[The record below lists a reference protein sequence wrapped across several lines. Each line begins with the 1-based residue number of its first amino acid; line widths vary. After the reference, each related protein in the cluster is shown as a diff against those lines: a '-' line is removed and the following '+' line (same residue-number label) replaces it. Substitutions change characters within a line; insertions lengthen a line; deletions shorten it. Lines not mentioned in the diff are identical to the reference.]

1 MMGKHRFMLSV
12 GRKLFLSFLLLI
24 LLLAG
29 FGLTSLGRGAKMQ
42 SKTEEITNVWLSG
55 VGIANNVNYLTEH
68 VLVLQYEILSN
79 PNVSQKQQYTQEAAA
94 TFAEIEKQLNSYGE
108 PYASDEDRINT
119 ELLRA
124 KWNSYKEVFDR
135 TVGLGKQIDLVRGA
149 QKQEKELVALM
160 VQSQQIYEE
169 MQKLLNIMIKINN
182 DGAKKATQESRQIY
196 QSNIRLTIGMI
207 AISVVIGIALVI
219 VMIRI
224 ISRPV
229 KLVSEALHRMSGG
242 DLTVEPLVVK
252 QKDEIGSLVVS
263 LNEMVSQMKMS
274 VIQIQEAST
283 TVAASSEE
291 LQASSEQ
298 NTIATKTV
306 TLSIQEMAS
315 GAESQLMR
323 SDETGRAMEEMAAG
337 IQRIAETTSDV
348 SELSQESAIQA
359 QHGNDAIQ
367 AARSKMNALSESVG
381 HASADIQTLET
392 HSVNVGS
399 ILQIINDIASQTGL
413 LALNASIEAA
423 RAGEHGQGF
432 AVVANE
438 VKKLARQSGEAVQS
452 ISDIISQIQ
461 TDTSKAVLTMNRSL
475 SEVRVGLQAVTEADE
490 AFQQIT
496 RTANDVS
503 GKIQEV
509 AAAVQEMAA
518 GSEQVSASASEMN
531 QISRHAAESA
541 QTIAATT
548 EEQLASAEEIAS
560 SAESLSRTAQ
570 DLSELVN
577 RFKL

>member
-1 MMGKHRFMLSV
+1 MGKHHFMLSV

-42 SKTEEITNVWLSG
+42 SKTEEITDTWLSG

-68 VLVLQYEILSN
+68 VLVLQYKILTN
-79 PNVSQKQQYTQEAAA
+79 PEVAKKQQYMQEADA
-94 TFAEIEKQLNSYGE
+94 TFAEIDKQLDLYGE
-108 PYASDEDRINT
+108 TYSSDEDRITT
-119 ELLRA
+119 EQLRA
-124 KWNSYKEVFDR
+124 KWNGYKEVYDR
-135 TVGLGKQIDLVRGA
+135 TVALGKQIDLVRGA
-149 QKQEKELVALM
+149 AKQEKELTALM
-160 VQSQQIYEE
+160 LQSQQTYDD
-169 MQKLLNIMIKINN
+169 MQKLLNKLIKINN
-182 DGAKKATQESRQIY
+182 DGAKIATQESGQIY
-196 QSNIRLTIGMI
+196 QSNIGLTIGMI
-207 AISVVIGIALVI
+207 VISVIIGIALVI

-229 KLVSEALHRMSGG
+229 KLVSEALHRVAGG
-242 DLTVEPLVVK
+242 DLTVEPLAVK

-263 LNEMVSQMKMS
+263 LNDMVAHLQMTVM
-274 VIQIQEAST
+274 QIQEAST

-348 SELSQESAIQA
+348 SELSQESAVQA
-359 QHGNDAIQ
+359 QHGNDAIR
-367 AARSKMNALSESVG
+367 AARGRMNALSDSVG
-381 HASADIQTLET
+381 QVSADIKTLET
-392 HSVNVGS
+392 HSVNVGG

-438 VKKLARQSGEAVQS
+438 VKKLAQQSGEAVQS
-452 ISDIISQIQ
+452 ISDIITQIQ

-475 SEVRVGLQAVTEADE
+475 AEVRIGLQAVTEADD

-509 AAAVQEMAA
+509 AAAAEEMAA
-518 GSEQVSASASEMN
+518 SSEQVSASASEMN
-531 QISRHAAESA
+531 QIARHGAESA

>member
-29 FGLTSLGRGAKMQ
+29 LGLTSLGRGAKMQ
-42 SKTEEITNVWLSG
+42 SKTEEISSIWLSG

-79 PNVSQKQQYTQEAAA
+79 PDVSQKQQYTQEAAT
-94 TFAEIEKQLNSYGE
+94 TFAEIDKQLNSYGD
-108 PYASDEDRINT
+108 PYANDEDRINT
-119 ELLRA
+119 EQLRA

-135 TVGLGKQIDLVRGA
+135 TLALGKQIDLVRGA
-149 QKQEKELVALM
+149 GKQEKELTALM
-160 VQSQQIYEE
+160 VQSQQIYDE
-169 MQKLLNIMIKINN
+169 MQKLLNKMIKINN
-182 DGAKKATQESRQIY
+182 DGAKKSTQESRQIY
-196 QSNIRLTIGMI
+196 QSNIGLTTGMI

-229 KLVSEALHRMSGG
+229 KLVSETLHRVSGG
-242 DLTVEPLVVK
+242 DLTVEPLAVK

-263 LNEMVSQMKMS
+263 LNEMVSQLKMN

-298 NTIATKTV
+298 NTTATKTV

-367 AARSKMNALSESVG
+367 AARSRMNALSESVG

-438 VKKLARQSGEAVQS
+438 VKKLAQQSGEAVQS
-452 ISDIISQIQ
+452 ISDIITQIQ

-475 SEVRVGLQAVTEADE
+475 SEVRVGLQAVTEADD

-518 GSEQVSASASEMN
+518 GSEQVSASASEMS
-531 QISRHAAESA
+531 QIARHAAEST

>member
-1 MMGKHRFMLSV
+1 MGKHHFMLSV

-24 LLLAG
+24 LLLAS
-29 FGLTSLGRGAKMQ
+29 FGLVSLSREEKMQ
-42 SKTEEITNVWLSG
+42 AKTDEISGAWLSG

-68 VLVLQYEILSN
+68 VLVLQHKILTN
-79 PNVSQKQQYTQEAAA
+79 PEVAKKQQFIQEADA
-94 TFAEIEKQLNSYGE
+94 TFVEIDKELDLYGE
-108 PYASDEDRINT
+108 TYASDEDRLNA
-119 ELLRA
+119 EQLRA
-124 KWNSYKEVFDR
+124 KWNSYKEVYDR
-135 TVGLGKQIDLVRGA
+135 TVALGKQIDLVRGA
-149 QKQEKELVALM
+149 AKQEKELTALM
-160 VQSQQIYEE
+160 TQSQQTYDE
-169 MQKLLNIMIKINN
+169 MQKLLDKMIVINN
-182 DGAKKATQESRQIY
+182 EGAKTATQESREIY
-196 QSNIRLTIGMI
+196 ETNIQRTILLI
-207 AISVVIGIALVI
+207 SISVVIGIVLVV
-219 VMIRI
+219 VMNRI
-224 ISRPV
+224 ISKPV
-229 KLVSEALHRMSGG
+229 KLVSEALHRVAGG
-242 DLTVEPLVVK
+242 DLTVEPLSVK

-263 LNEMVSQMKMS
+263 LNDMVSHLKMT
-274 VIQIQEAST
+274 VTQIQEASS

-298 NTIATKTV
+298 NTVATKTV

-315 GAESQLMR
+315 GTESQLMR

-367 AARSKMNALSESVG
+367 AARSRMNALSESVG
-381 HASADIQTLET
+381 QAGADIKTLET

-438 VKKLARQSGEAVQS
+438 VKKLAQQSGEAVQS

-475 SEVRVGLQAVTEADE
+475 SEVRIGLQAVTEADE

-496 RTANDVS
+496 RTASDVS

-509 AAAVQEMAA
+509 AAAAEEMAA
-518 GSEQVSASASEMN
+518 SSEQVSASASEMN
-531 QISRHAAESA
+531 QIARQAAESA

>member
-1 MMGKHRFMLSV
+1 MGKHHFMLSV

-42 SKTEEITNVWLSG
+42 AKTEEITDTWLSG

-68 VLVLQYEILSN
+68 VLVLQYKILTN
-79 PNVSQKQQYTQEAAA
+79 PEVAKKQQYIQEADA
-94 TFAEIEKQLNSYGE
+94 TFAEIDKQMDLYSE
-108 PYASDEDRINT
+108 SFESDEDRIT
-119 ELLRA
+119 VEQLRA
-124 KWNSYKEVFDR
+124 KWSGYKEVYDR
-135 TVGLGKQIDLVRGA
+135 TVALGKQIDLIRGA
-149 QKQEKELVALM
+149 AKQEKELTAM
-160 VQSQQIYEE
+160 MAQSQQTYDE
-169 MQKLLNIMIKINN
+169 MQKLLNKMIKINN
-182 DGAKKATQESRQIY
+182 DGAKIATQESGQIY
-196 QSNIRLTIGMI
+196 QSNIGLTIGMI
-207 AISVVIGIALVI
+207 VISVLIGIALVI

-229 KLVSEALHRMSGG
+229 KLVSEALHRVAGG
-242 DLTVEPLVVK
+242 DLTVEPLAVK
-252 QKDEIGSLVVS
+252 QKDEIGSLIVS
-263 LNEMVSQMKMS
+263 LNDMVAHLKMT
-274 VIQIQEAST
+274 VMQIQEAST

-315 GAESQLMR
+315 GTESQLMR

-348 SELSQESAIQA
+348 SELSQESAVQA
-359 QHGNDAIQ
+359 EHGNDAIR
-367 AARSKMNALSESVG
+367 AARGRMNALSDSVG
-381 HASADIQTLET
+381 QASADIKTLET
-392 HSVNVGS
+392 HSVNVGG

-438 VKKLARQSGEAVQS
+438 VKKLAQQSGEAVQS

-475 SEVRVGLQAVTEADE
+475 AEVRIGLQAVTEADD

-509 AAAVQEMAA
+509 AAAAEEMAA
-518 GSEQVSASASEMN
+518 SSEQVSASASEMN
-531 QISRHAAESA
+531 QIARHGAESA